1 MRRIY
6 EPASLHEAEL
16 LLAVLA
22 SEGISGFLAGR
33 NLLGGIGDLPAVG
46 LLGLLV
52 EDEEAARAQAL
63 IAAYNAATPLPG
75 EDPSPEQG
83 ILIC

>member
-6 EPASLHEAEL
+6 EPGSLHEGEL

-33 NLLGGIGDLPAVG
+33 HLLGGIGDLPAVG

-52 EDEEAARAQAL
+52 EDEEALRAQAL

>member
-6 EPASLHEAEL
+6 EPGSLHEGEL

-33 NLLGGIGDLPAVG
+33 HLLGGIGDLPVAG

-52 EDEEAARAQAL
+52 EDEEALRAQAL

-83 ILIC
+83 ILVC

>member
-22 SEGISGFLAGR
+22 SEGIRGFLAGR
-33 NLLGGIGDLPAVG
+33 HLLGGIGDLPAAG

-52 EDEEAARAQAL
+52 EDEEAQRAKAL

-75 EDPSPEQG
+75 EDTSPEQG
-83 ILIC
+83 ILVC

>member
-6 EPASLHEAEL
+6 EPGSLHEGEL

-33 NLLGGIGDLPAVG
+33 HLLGGIGDLPAAG

-52 EDEEAARAQAL
+52 EDEEALRAQAL

-83 ILIC
+83 IFVC

>member
-6 EPASLHEAEL
+6 EPGSLHEREL

-33 NLLGGIGDLPAVG
+33 HLLGGIGDLPAAG

-52 EDEEAARAQAL
+52 EDEEAQRAQAL

-75 EDPSPEQG
+75 EDTSPEQG

>member
-6 EPASLHEAEL
+6 EPGSLHEGEL

-33 NLLGGIGDLPAVG
+33 HLLGGIGDLPAAG

-52 EDEEAARAQAL
+52 EDEEAQRAQAL

-83 ILIC
+83 ILVC

>member
-6 EPASLHEAEL
+6 EPGSLHEGEL

-33 NLLGGIGDLPAVG
+33 HLLGGIGDLPAAG

-52 EDEEAARAQAL
+52 EDEEALRAQAL

-75 EDPSPEQG
+75 EHPSPEQG
-83 ILIC
+83 ILVC

>member
-6 EPASLHEAEL
+6 EPGSLHEGEL

-33 NLLGGIGDLPAVG
+33 HLLGGIGDLPAAG

-52 EDEEAARAQAL
+52 EDEEALRAQAL
-63 IAAYNAATPLPG
+63 IAA
-75 EDPSPEQG
+75 
-83 ILIC
+83 

>member
-6 EPASLHEAEL
+6 EPGSLHEGEL

-33 NLLGGIGDLPAVG
+33 HLLGGIGDCQRQDCSACWSTTRRPS
-46 LLGLLV
+46 
-52 EDEEAARAQAL
+52 ARRR
-63 IAAYNAATPLPG
+63 
-75 EDPSPEQG
+75 
-83 ILIC
+83 

>member
-6 EPASLHEAEL
+6 EPGSLHEGEL

-33 NLLGGIGDLPAVG
+33 HLLGGIGDLPAAG

-52 EDEEAARAQAL
+52 EDEEALRAQAL

-75 EDPSPEQG
+75 EDPSPDQG
-83 ILIC
+83 ILVC

>member
-6 EPASLHEAEL
+6 EPGSLHEGEL

-33 NLLGGIGDLPAVG
+33 HLLGGIGDLPAAG

-52 EDEEAARAQAL
+52 EDEEALRARAL

-83 ILIC
+83 ILVC

>member
-33 NLLGGIGDLPAVG
+33 HLLGGIGDLPAVG

-75 EDPSPEQG
+75 EDHSPEQG
-83 ILIC
+83 TLVC

>member
-22 SEGISGFLAGR
+22 SEGIDGFLAGR
-33 NLLGGIGDLPAVG
+33 HLLGAIGDLPAVG

-52 EDEEAARAQAL
+52 EDEQASRAQAL
-63 IAAYNAATPLPG
+63 IAAYNTATPLPG
-75 EDPSPEQG
+75 EDNSPEQG
-83 ILIC
+83 ILLC

>member
-6 EPASLHEAEL
+6 EPGSLHEGEL

-33 NLLGGIGDLPAVG
+33 HLLGGIGDLPATG

-52 EDEEAARAQAL
+52 DDEEAQRAQAL

-83 ILIC
+83 ILVC

>member
-1 MRRIY
+1 MD
-6 EPASLHEAEL
+6 EAALHIT
-16 LLAVLA
+16 VLA
-22 SEGISGFLAGR
+22 AVGISGFPAGR
-33 NLLGGIGDLPAVG
+33 HLLEGIGDLPAAV

-52 EDEEAARAQAL
+52 EDEEAQRAQAL

>member
-6 EPASLHEAEL
+6 EPGSLHEGEL

-33 NLLGGIGDLPAVG
+33 HLLGGIGDLPAAG

-52 EDEEAARAQAL
+52 EDEEALRAQAL
-63 IAAYNAATPLPG
+63 IAAYNAAKPLPG

-83 ILIC
+83 ILVC

>member
-22 SEGISGFLAGR
+22 SEGIDGFLAGR
-33 NLLGGIGDLPAVG
+33 HLLGAIGDLPAVG

-52 EDEEAARAQAL
+52 EDEEALRAQAL

-75 EDPSPEQG
+75 EDNSPEQG
-83 ILIC
+83 ILLC

>member
-6 EPASLHEAEL
+6 EPGSLHEGEL

-33 NLLGGIGDLPAVG
+33 HLLGGIGDLPAVG

-52 EDEEAARAQAL
+52 EDEEAQRAQAL
-63 IAAYNAATPLPG
+63 IAAYNAATPLSG

>member
-6 EPASLHEAEL
+6 EPGSLHEGEL

-22 SEGISGFLAGR
+22 SEGISGFRAGR
-33 NLLGGIGDLPAVG
+33 HLPGGLGDLPAAG
-46 LLGLLV
+46 PLGLLV
-52 EDEEAARAQAL
+52 EDEEALRAQAL

-83 ILIC
+83 ILVC

>member
-33 NLLGGIGDLPAVG
+33 HLLGGIGDLPAVG

-75 EDPSPEQG
+75 EDHSSEQG
-83 ILIC
+83 TLVC

>member
-6 EPASLHEAEL
+6 EPGSLHEGEL

-33 NLLGGIGDLPAVG
+33 HLLGGIGDLPAAG

-52 EDEEAARAQAL
+52 EDEDALRAQAL

-83 ILIC
+83 ILVC

>member
-6 EPASLHEAEL
+6 EPDSLHEGEL

-33 NLLGGIGDLPAVG
+33 HLLGGIGDLPAAG

-52 EDEEAARAQAL
+52 EDEEALRAQAL

-83 ILIC
+83 ILVC